1 MYGNNMNGYA
11 PPYGYNGYRQSGGR
25 IWGMSHS
32 LPSGMSRYAFSPQ
45 DTDFTSSYPTSSSL
59 NSRRMYGDFQT
70 NSAMGSVGNMAAM
83 SANSLS
89 GGPSLNNSGTNLI
102 VNYLPQDMTDRELY
116 ALFRSIGPINTCRIM
131 RDFKTGYS
139 FGYGFVDFASEADSQ
154 RAIKTLNGVQVRNKR
169 LKVSLA
175 RPGGEQIKDTNL
187 YVTNLPRTITEE
199 QLDVIFGKYGQIVQK
214 NILRDKLTGKARGVA
229 FVRFNKREEAQ
240 EAISAL
246 NNVIPE
252 GGSQPLSV
260 RIAEEHGKAKAHSFM
275 TAPPVPAN
283 MNMNMNMNAYNSMVH
298 RVFNHS
304 GIIDGLYRKK
314 SYHYPY
320 L

>member
-1 MYGNNMNGYA
+1 MNGYA
-11 PPYGYNGYRQSGGR
+11 APYGYNGYRQSGGR

-32 LPSGMSRYAFSPQ
+32 LPSGM

-83 SANSLS
+83 NQNSFS
-89 GGPSLNNSGTNLI
+89 GGGPSLNNSGTNLI

-214 NILRDKLTGKARGVA
+214 NILRDKLTGKPRGVA

-240 EAISAL
+240 EAISNL
-246 NNVIPE
+246 SNVIPE
-252 GGSQPLSV
+252 GGSQPLTV

-275 TAPPVPAN
+275 TAPPVPTN

-298 RVFNHS
+298 RGRPKTRFQKVH
-304 GIIDGLYRKK
+304 
-314 SYHYPY
+314 PY
-320 L
+320 QNPNFF

>member
-1 MYGNNMNGYA
+1 MY
-11 PPYGYNGYRQSGGR
+11 RGGR

-32 LPSGMSRYAFSPQ
+32 LPSGM
-45 DTDFTSSYPTSSSL
+45 DTDFTSSYPTTSSL

-83 SANSLS
+83 SSNSLS
-89 GGPSLNNSGTNLI
+89 GGGPSLNNSGTNLI

-214 NILRDKLTGKARGVA
+214 NILRDKLTGKPRGVA

-275 TAPPVPAN
+275 TPPVPAN

-298 RVFNHS
+298 RGRPKTRFQKVH
-304 GIIDGLYRKK
+304 
-314 SYHYPY
+314 PY
-320 L
+320 QNPNFF

>member
-11 PPYGYNGYRQSGGR
+11 APYGYNGYRQSGGR

-32 LPSGMSRYAFSPQ
+32 LPSGM
-45 DTDFTSSYPTSSSL
+45 DTDFTSSYPTTSSL

-70 NSAMGSVGNMAAM
+70 NSAIGSVGNVATM
-83 SANSLS
+83 SSNSLS
-89 GGPSLNNSGTNLI
+89 SGPSFNNSGTNLI

-214 NILRDKLTGKARGVA
+214 NILRDKLTGKPRGVA

-252 GGSQPLSV
+252 GASQPLSV

-275 TAPPVPAN
+275 TPPVPS
-283 MNMNMNMNAYNSMVH
+283 NMNMNMNAYNSMVH
-298 RVFNHS
+298 R
-304 GIIDGLYRKK
+304 GRPK
-314 SYHYPY
+314 SRFQKVHPY
-320 L
+320 QNPNFF